1 MGKYAKALVAAA
13 TAGLAAL
20 GTALA
25 DDTITRLE
33 WIGVAVAVVGALGL
47 TYAVP
52 NKPSVESH

>member
-1 MGKYAKALVAAA
+1 MGKYAKCIVAAA
-13 TAGLAAL
+13 AAGLAAL

-33 WIGVAVAVVGALGL
+33 WVGVAVAVVGALGL

-52 NKPSVESH
+52 NKTAEKAN

>member
-1 MGKYAKALVAAA
+1 MGKYAKALVAALA
-13 TAGLAAL
+13 AGLAAL

-33 WIGVAVAVVGALGL
+33 WVGVAVAVVGALGL

-52 NKPSVESH
+52 NKPAE